1 MIALEKIFLWKKM
14 TPKLAVLQLW
24 KKLQVLEKKNFIEK
38 KNLSSLFVQI
48 RPTKRCAEIFF
59 K

>member
-1 MIALEKIFLWKKM
+1 MYKINFLWKKM
-14 TPKLAVLQLW
+14 KPKLVVLQLS
-24 KKLQVLEKKNFIEK
+24 KKVQVLEKKFFQK
-38 KNLSSLFVQI
+38 KNSSSLFVQI